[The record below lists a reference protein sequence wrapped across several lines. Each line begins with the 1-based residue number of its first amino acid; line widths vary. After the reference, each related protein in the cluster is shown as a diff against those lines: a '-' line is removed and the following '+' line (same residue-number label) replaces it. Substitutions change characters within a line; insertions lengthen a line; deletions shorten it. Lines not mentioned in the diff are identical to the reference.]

1 FLEGRSCCFS
11 LSFLC
16 AGLGKSL
23 EIVSNSGDVE
33 LENSHFMVCKVSA
46 RGGEGTITW
55 HKDEEEIEDG
65 QDNFVITKIDEVS
78 SKLTIKN
85 ARREDGGT
93 YICSCE
99 FEDGIVKTAKQTITI
114 IMKPKILTT
123 TSYYEFLAGKDATMP
138 CEVTG
143 IPMPTVTWKFKDRG
157 VIDSTSGRISILPGN
172 SLQIQNISRVDH
184 GTYVCEAWIKAKE
197 RNEVAKLSV
206 SVVVNA
212 PPHMRTHEQ
221 EKSVAAGP
229 ASNVSLTCPVSGHPP
244 PSISWASPERSDQ
257 SRYQFNSDHSELIIH
272 SVSKN
277 DEGVYNCTA
286 TNAFGTYSSRIV
298 LGVSV
303 RPDVQ
308 QLGTREAQPGETV
321 SVTCQATG
329 DPTPT
334 IHWVRKSDGQILTRR
349 GNRSVETCE
358 SNVRDQQAS
367 DTRAAK
373 TWADAGQA
381 LQERGRRRE
390 GKRSLQ
396 TGGQKLGLDPF
407 PGLSLCLGLTAV
419 SLCRCVQRPG
429 DRMDIREDTRST
441 TFTLR
446 QIVPSDGGMYTCIAS
461 NTVGKASQDLSLQTP
476 PAAPQQVRAHASPT
490 SVRLSLDAPL
500 ADGGSPLLQLRLQ
513 WREVAASEWRQELV
527 GAGGRCSAQSRD
539 ALVITGLQP
548 YTSYSV
554 QLSAINGVGEG
565 NMSQEQTVRT
575 VGIREPDK
583 PVISKEG
590 TSEGNTYRIPFKQ
603 LDDGGKPII
612 KYIVRYRSEDSQ
624 LEKEMELPADSK
636 EVILKDLDYNTE
648 YGVEILAV
656 NSNGT
661 SAPANISF
669 LIPQPISTK
678 DARSSPQK
686 SGMGTGGIVG
696 IVMVIFLVVLIAADA
711 TCFYTNRCGMLMC
724 IAVNLLGRRPRGT
737 KGLDPEE

>member
-1 FLEGRSCCFS
+1 MSIAALLTRAA
-11 LSFLC
+11 LWAALAAVA

-33 LENSHFMVCKVSA
+33 LENSHFMVCKA

-334 IHWVRKSDGQILTRR
+334 IHWVRKSDGQIL
-349 GNRSVETCE
+349 
-358 SNVRDQQAS
+358 
-367 DTRAAK
+367 
-373 TWADAGQA
+373 
-381 LQERGRRRE
+381 
-390 GKRSLQ
+390 
-396 TGGQKLGLDPF
+396 
-407 PGLSLCLGLTAV
+407 
-419 SLCRCVQRPG
+419 RPG

-527 GAGGRCSAQSRD
+527 GAGD

-737 KGLDPEE
+737 KGLDPEEAEISTVRSEVKLKGVSTRRCSIPKPQSGAQAEVTCDKAPLTKFENLPQKKEQSNAATFTEA

>member
-1 FLEGRSCCFS
+1 MSIAALLTRAA
-11 LSFLC
+11 LWAALAAVA

-33 LENSHFMVCKVSA
+33 LKNSHFMVCKA

-123 TSYYEFLAGKDATMP
+123 TSYYEFLAGEDATMP

-221 EKSVAAGP
+221 EKSVVAGP

-334 IHWVRKSDGQILTRR
+334 IHWVRKSDGQIL
-349 GNRSVETCE
+349 
-358 SNVRDQQAS
+358 
-367 DTRAAK
+367 
-373 TWADAGQA
+373 
-381 LQERGRRRE
+381 
-390 GKRSLQ
+390 
-396 TGGQKLGLDPF
+396 
-407 PGLSLCLGLTAV
+407 
-419 SLCRCVQRPG
+419 RPG

-527 GAGGRCSAQSRD
+527 GAGD

-554 QLSAINGVGEG
+554 RLSAINGVGEG
-565 NMSQEQTVRT
+565 NVSQEQTVRT

-624 LEKEMELPADSK
+624 LEKEMELPPDSK

-737 KGLDPEE
+737 KGLDPEEAEISTVNLPQKKEQSNAATFTEA